1 MNAPRDEA
9 ASSAPHPRF
18 NVFGRVVEVRREG
31 AQWQAYRVGSDGK
44 RTPAGFVVPDFVA
57 NAGGVICAA
66 MEYAGASRAAAFDA
80 ISERVRENTATVLA
94 KAKADGQL
102 PRRAAQ
108 VLAEARVREAMALRR
123 FSIM

>member
-1 MNAPRDEA
+1 MLQGANIPFTAEA
-9 ASSAPHPRF
+9 
-18 NVFGRVVEVRREG
+18 E
-31 AQWQAYRVGSDGK
+31 QALHERGVI
-44 RTPAGFVVPDFVA
+44 VVPDFVA